1 MRYVVDLHISPLT
14 VAALRDEGYD
24 ITRVTDLLP
33 PTASDEAILTAA
45 RHRGAT
51 LISADLDFS
60 ALIALGQ
67 EAGPSLV
74 SLRLMYPTPDRVT
87 QILRH
92 SLPQIERELEQG
104 AIVSIDETTCRVRR
118 LPIS

>member
-1 MRYVVDLHISPLT
+1 MRYLVDLHISPLT

-24 ITRVTDLLP
+24 IARVTDLLP
-33 PTASDEAILTAA
+33 PTASDEAILTEA
-45 RHRGAT
+45 RRGGAT
-51 LISADLDFS
+51 VITADLDFS

-67 EAGPSLV
+67 GVGPSLV
-74 SLRLMYPTPDRVT
+74 SLRLARPAPDRVT
-87 QILRH
+87 QILRD
-92 SLPQIERELEQG
+92 SLPQIEQELEQG